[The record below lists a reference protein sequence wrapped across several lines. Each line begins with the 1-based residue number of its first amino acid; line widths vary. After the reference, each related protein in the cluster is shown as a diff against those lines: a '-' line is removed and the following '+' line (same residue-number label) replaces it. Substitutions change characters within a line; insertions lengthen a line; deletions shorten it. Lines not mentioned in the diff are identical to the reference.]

1 MLINRGVSPGE
12 VITMKLSSGEEIITK
27 LIEETDTYYKVNK
40 PMCLSM
46 NQQGIGMIPLL
57 FTVNLDRDLVIN
69 KNNVTV
75 VSSTSSNFADE
86 YVQGTTGIAMR

>member
-12 VITMKLSSGEEIITK
+12 VVTMKLSSGEEIITR
-27 LIEETDTYYKVNK
+27 LVEETDTCYKVNK

-46 NQQGIGMIPLL
+46 SQQGIGMMPLL
-57 FTVNLDRDLVIN
+57 FTVSVDKDLEIN
-69 KNNVTV
+69 KSNVTV
-75 VSSTSSNFADE
+75 ISSTNSNFADE

>member
-12 VITMKLSSGEEIITK
+12 VVTLRLVSGEEIITK
-27 LIEETDTYYKVNK
+27 LVEETDAYYKINK

-46 NQQGIGMIPLL
+46 SQQGIGMVPFL
-57 FTVNLDRDLVIN
+57 FTVNMDNDLVIN
-69 KNNVTV
+69 KSSVTV
-75 VSSTSSNFADE
+75 ITSTNSNFAGE